1 MVYQSIKTM
10 STKLL
15 IATNNNGKVAELQDL
30 LSDIPVQLISLADF
44 MNIIEVEETGTSFA
58 ENAQLK
64 ASGYAK
70 QTGNLALADDSGL
83 EVDAL
88 DGRPGVLS
96 ARYGGESTGF
106 AQKMAKLLD
115 EIRLTGSA
123 DRQARFVCS
132 IAIADAAGNI
142 LISANGV
149 CEGRIGD
156 SPRGS
161 GGFGYDPLFI
171 PVGYE
176 QTFGELDLAIKQTI
190 SHRSRAFQQII
201 PFLRHFNAS

>member
-1 MVYQSIKTM
+1 M

-88 DGRPGVLS
+88 HGRPGVLS
-96 ARYGGESTGF
+96 AKVAPVSSTSMTFVKSARLISSTG
-106 AQKMAKLLD
+106 
-115 EIRLTGSA
+115 
-123 DRQARFVCS
+123 
-132 IAIADAAGNI
+132 
-142 LISANGV
+142 IS
-149 CEGRIGD
+149 E
-156 SPRGS
+156 S
-161 GGFGYDPLFI
+161 
-171 PVGYE
+171 
-176 QTFGELDLAIKQTI
+176 
-190 SHRSRAFQQII
+190 RSRNSATLPLLLVAISNFVLIV
-201 PFLRHFNAS
+201 LMDW